1 MITRRVQATA
11 NTHCLSAI
19 ELKSSK
25 SIRILDYVR
34 ILGSQLSEHPST
46 QDRLPIN
53 LSNSRNP
60 IGGRD
65 DAFCHTSTRGV
76 DSTWRSVSFTLLR
89 IYIETLPSFFFLLK
103 ESFEQ
108 LPVFINHRFELRDRE
123 TKFFLPVYVCVCL
136 CACVEEQREGRRGN
150 DGGKKTR
157 RSHEPI
163 AKDTSGSCNKESMGG
178 LCSVLGQCHPLELE
192 SWVNLAPGNPATL
205 FPSLSSLALRLLRT
219 CHFLDVSCTPC
230 WYPLPPRRP
239 TLMKCASVGVTRSW
253 GS

>member
-1 MITRRVQATA
+1 MTFRK
-11 NTHCLSAI
+11 L
-19 ELKSSK
+19 
-25 SIRILDYVR
+25 
-34 ILGSQLSEHPST
+34 HPLT
-46 QDRLPIN
+46 NIY
-53 LSNSRNP
+53 
-60 IGGRD
+60 RD
-65 DAFCHTSTRGV
+65 
-76 DSTWRSVSFTLLR
+76 
-89 IYIETLPSFFFLLK
+89 PSFFLF
-103 ESFEQ
+103 SFKRVVRTTPRLHKPSIRTSRQ
-108 LPVFINHRFELRDRE
+108 RDE
-123 TKFFLPVYVCVCL
+123 IFSPCVCVCVCVCL

-239 TLMKCASVGVTRSW
+239 TLMKCASVGVTRSR